1 MVYVIELTETF
12 TKQVAI
18 HATSASEAIAKAHIR
33 YNEGWYDL
41 SCDYDSADFKSKVI
55 ETTGEDD

>member
-18 HATSASEAIAKAHIR
+18 HADSEEEAVAKANRR
-33 YNEGWYDL
+33 YNDGEYDL
-41 SCDYDSADFKSKVI
+41 SCDYDSADFKSRVI